1 MKDEQTFLRE
11 IKEAANVIGIAPT
24 TLCQRAVK
32 NGALVGRL
40 ERGKTVT
47 AATMRKVR
55 EWIAR
60 NRPELRAAE

>member
-11 IKEAANVIGIAPT
+11 IKDAANVIGIAPT

-32 NGALVGRL
+32 NGALVQRL
-40 ERGKTVT
+40 AAGGTVT

-55 EWIAR
+55 EWIVKH
-60 NRPELRAAE
+60 RPRAEAAE